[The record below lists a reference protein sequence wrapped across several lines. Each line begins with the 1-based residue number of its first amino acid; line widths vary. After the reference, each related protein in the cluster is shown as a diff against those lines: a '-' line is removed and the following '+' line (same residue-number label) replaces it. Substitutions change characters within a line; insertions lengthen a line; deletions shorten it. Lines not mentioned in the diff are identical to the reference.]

1 MALTPSQGR
10 DEWQGEPFTVTN
22 TLMRPR
28 LPSVILS
35 PVPPSTAMSA
45 RMPAPSTTLLIAS
58 CLPVSPER
66 QQAKMSLPLIAALLA
81 ITASMACNI
90 AARFAFCSLAPLPI
104 MHSPG
109 RPYAA
114 AVDDVA
120 GVGVGHGRGG
130 LVHGIADE
138 HQRLVARSRAVS
150 RDQVAH
156 GVVAN
161 VGKAHAAQARLDR
174 RGDERL
180 EQRLVLEQRGLWAR
194 YLDERDQEVLRLLAG
209 DARL

>member
-1 MALTPSQGR
+1 
-10 DEWQGEPFTVTN
+10 
-22 TLMRPR
+22 
-28 LPSVILS
+28 
-35 PVPPSTAMSA
+35 
-45 RMPAPSTTLLIAS
+45 
-58 CLPVSPER
+58 
-66 QQAKMSLPLIAALLA
+66 
-81 ITASMACNI
+81 
-90 AARFAFCSLAPLPI
+90 
-104 MHSPG
+104 
-109 RPYAA
+109 
-114 AVDDVA
+114 
-120 GVGVGHGRGG
+120 

-209 DARL
+209 DARLQQRLDLGVVHRRAPGGSGRNGNRLTVETACMAVLAAASEHMQYRCDRNCAMRPTQAASRGRGGSAKVNFNERCMRRHAARRRGSLQRRGLTA